1 MCLLWYSVEEQK
13 YNLEFCSDK
22 TRFSRSNDL
31 DVMYEFGAD
40 ESKVAT
46 KVLKNLNLALQNVA

>member
-1 MCLLWYSVEEQK
+1 MYLLWYSVEDQK
-13 YNLEFCSDK
+13 YNLEFIPEDA
-22 TRFSRSNDL
+22 RFSKSNDL
-31 DVMYEFGAD
+31 DVTYEFGAD